1 MMSQT
6 LEALMTA
13 LLARGADEP
22 PMPMR
27 LTPELAQDILD
38 HDPVNREIR
47 PGNLTRIKRA
57 IEGGRWDL
65 KKAPLMK
72 FLPSGRMSDGQH
84 RVKAVAE
91 TGITIPVYVV
101 IVTDTLGVDEGAN
114 RTLVDHL
121 QIHHHLPKLEAHLA
135 STVTKALYHDA
146 CPGVREYAEFFE
158 AHKVFILECAAKA
171 LEWLGEHGQTINAIF
186 KAPVVAT
193 LRARAIR
200 DNREPAEAVD
210 QFLHDSINNGKTAP
224 ENSLRRQLAETFYKA
239 MDDAHAGRKFKTK
252 AAIDWLLNALA
263 AARENKIRNI
273 ITAKRP
279 KKKGRRPPVSVA
291 V

>member
-1 MMSQT
+1 VSQT
-6 LEALMTA
+6 LESLMTA
-13 LLARGADEP
+13 LLARGADDP

-27 LTPELAQDILD
+27 LTPELAKDILD

-47 PGNLTRIKRA
+47 PGNLARIKREV
-57 IEGGRWDL
+57 EGGRWDAR
-65 KKAPLMK
+65 KAPTMK

-84 RVKAVAE
+84 RCKVVAE
-91 TGITIPVYVV
+91 TGITISVFAT

-121 QIHHHLPKLEAHLA
+121 QIHHHLPKLEAQLV
-135 STVTKALYHDA
+135 STVTKALYHEPS
-146 CPGVREYAEFFE
+146 PGVREYAEFFE
-158 AHKVFILECAAKA
+158 ANRDFILESVAKP

-186 KAPVVAT
+186 KAPTVAT

-210 QFLHDSINNGKTAP
+210 QFLHDAINNGKTAP
-224 ENSLRRQLAETFYKA
+224 ENSLRRQLGETFYRA

-252 AAIDWLLNALA
+252 AALDWLLNALA

-279 KKKGRRPPVSVA
+279 KKKGRRQPPSA
-291 V
+291 AA